1 MKALVGALNQEEAL
15 GWIVC
20 SSSEGGSPL
29 QGRARVPGA
38 GPQRLHAAP
47 HPRGGPASDEALP
60 RGEVQPVR
68 QPPGQNVTQI
78 WLLFLKHH
86 IARFVNKQHFEF
98 AKGYCA
104 VQKFTVH

>member
-1 MKALVGALNQEEAL
+1 MDR
-15 GWIVC
+15 C
-20 SSSEGGSPL
+20 SCSEGGSPL

-60 RGEVQPVR
+60 GGEVQPVR